1 MRKLFL
7 AAMLVALTGGVAA
20 ADEPVLSIGDAL
32 PAMNISHFLQ
42 GDEVAALDK
51 NRIYVL
57 EFWATW

>member
-20 ADEPVLSIGDAL
+20 ADEPGLSIGDAL
-32 PAMNISHFLQ
+32 PEMNISHFLQ
-42 GDEVAALDK
+42 GDEIAALDK